1 MANLLFTNVKIFDGT
16 GALPYAGEVLIQ
28 GNRIARVAKGVRAI
42 PVAGLQV
49 IDGAGAT
56 LMPGMTEAHTHF
68 AWNDQPTLGAIQK
81 MPPEEH
87 ILWCAHIA
95 ERYLRHGFTS
105 CVGAATAKPRLDV
118 VLRNAINSGQIP
130 GPRYLAASQEI
141 TVPGGL
147 GDESPPH
154 LEYPEFSFGAIVS
167 GEDEMRRTVRMFLKY
182 GVDTIK
188 LNLSGEYITGLAA
201 EVTQMTDAE
210 IAVAVSEARIR
221 GKRLAAHARSCESI
235 KQCVRHGIEL
245 IFHASYTDEEALDLL
260 EANKDKHFVAPG
272 IAWLIHTSYH
282 ASKWGITPDNAREM
296 GYHRELEAAIES
308 LKKMHKRGIRIL
320 PGGDYGFAWI
330 EHGTNAKDLEYFVK
344 YLGFTP
350 MEALIAVTKLGGQIM
365 MRGDELGCVKE
376 GYLADLL
383 LVDGDPLADITVLQ
397 DQSRILAVMKDGAFH
412 KEPDIRDAQTR
423 YGATARTAQLQ
434 RQYS

>member
-1 MANLLFTNVKIFDGT
+1 MANVLFTNVRIIDGS
-16 GALPYAGEVLIQ
+16 GAQPYSGEVLVQ

-42 PVAGLQV
+42 PTAGITV
-49 IDGAGAT
+49 IDAAGAT

-68 AWNDQPTLGAIQK
+68 AWNDQPGLNAIQR

-95 ERYLRHGFTS
+95 ERYLGMGWTS
-105 CVGAATAKPRLDV
+105 CVGAAPAKPRLDV
-118 VLRNAINSGQIP
+118 VIRNAIASGQIK

-147 GDESPPH
+147 ADETLPH
-154 LEYPEFSFGAIVS
+154 LPFAEFSFGVVVN
-167 GEDEMRRTVRMFLKY
+167 GVEEMRAAVRRFLKY

-188 LNLSGEYITGLAA
+188 LNLSGEYIAGIPA
-201 EVTQMTDAE
+201 EFTPMSDAE
-210 IAVAVSEARIR
+210 IAVAVEEARMR
-221 GKRLAAHARSCESI
+221 GKRLAAHARSCGSV
-235 KQCVRHGIEL
+235 KQCVRHGIDL
-245 IFHASYTDEEALDLL
+245 IYHASFTDEEALDML

-272 IAWLIHTSYH
+272 IAWLINTSYH
-282 ASKWGITPDNAREM
+282 AAEWGITPDIAKTM
-296 GYHRELEAAIES
+296 GYHRELEIAVES

-330 EHGTNAKDLEYFVK
+330 KHGTNAKDLEYFVR

-350 MEALIAVTKLGGQIM
+350 MEALTAATRYGAEIM
-365 MRGDELGCVKE
+365 MRGGELGQVRE

-383 LVDGDPLADITVLQ
+383 LVDGDPLANIALLQ
-397 DQSRILAVMKDGAFH
+397 EPSRLLAVMKNGVFH
-412 KEPDIRDAQTR
+412 KEPEIRS
-423 YGATARTAQLQ
+423 ARSLRPA
-434 RQYS
+434 SVA

>member
-1 MANLLFTNVKIFDGT
+1 RIIDGS
-16 GALPYAGEVLIQ
+16 GVQPYSGEVLVQ

-42 PVAGLQV
+42 PTAGITV
-49 IDGAGAT
+49 IDAAGAT

-68 AWNDQPTLGAIQK
+68 AWNDQPNLNAIQR

-95 ERYLRHGFTS
+95 ERYLGMGWTS

-118 VLRNAINSGQIP
+118 VIRNAIALGQIK

-147 GDESPPH
+147 ADETLPH
-154 LEYPEFSFGAIVS
+154 LPFPEFSFGVVVN
-167 GEDEMRRTVRMFLKY
+167 GVEEMRAAVRRFLKY
-182 GVDTIK
+182 GVDAIK
-188 LNLSGEYITGLAA
+188 LNLSGEYIAGIPA
-201 EVTQMTDAE
+201 EFTPMTDAE
-210 IAVAVSEARIR
+210 VAVAVSEAKLR
-221 GKRLAAHARSCESI
+221 GKRVQAHARSCESI
-235 KQCVRHGIEL
+235 KQCLRHGIEV
-245 IFHASYTDEEALDLL
+245 IYHASFTDEEALDML
-260 EANKDKHFVAPG
+260 EAAKDRIFVAPG
-272 IAWLIHTSYH
+272 LAWLVKTSYH
-282 ASKWGITPDNAREM
+282 ATEWGLPPEVTAKM

-330 EHGTNAKDLEYFVK
+330 PHGSNATDLEYFVK

-350 MEALIAVTKLGGQIM
+350 MEAIVAATKLGGEIM
-365 MRGDELGCVKE
+365 MQPRELGQVKE

-383 LVDGDPLADITVLQ
+383 LVDGDPLANIALLQ
-397 DQSRILAVMKDGAFH
+397 DKDRILAVMKDGTFH
-412 KEPDIRDAQTR
+412 KQPNVRS
-423 YGATARTAQLQ
+423 ARSIMPA
-434 RQYS
+434 SVA